1 MEKRIREVVA
11 GTCAAFG
18 TTSDIQ
24 YVRGD
29 PALVNDPGMADLVHE
44 VARKTLGEGSV
55 ADLDPV
61 MGGEDFAYFLREV
74 PGAFLFF
81 GMGDGTQFPHHHP
94 GFDIDEKALPQ
105 ATLLMSALALQY
117 LQG

>member
-18 TTSDIQ
+18 ATSDIQ
-24 YVRGD
+24 YVRGY
-29 PALVNDPGMADLVHE
+29 PALVNDPGMADLVCD
-44 VARKTLGEGSV
+44 VARRTLGESSV
-55 ADLDPV
+55 VELDPV

-94 GFDIDEKALPQ
+94 GFDIDEKALPR